1 MSHSSR
7 ALVRVVLT
15 LLFIA
20 SGLVIV
26 MNQTSAQNPSATQQ
40 PATPGEPAVEQN
52 HKNIQVLKG
61 LP

>member
-7 ALVRVVLT
+7 NLVRVVLI

-26 MNQTSAQNPSATQQ
+26 MNRTSAQNPTATQL
-40 PATPGEPAVEQN
+40 PATPSRANRRAES
-52 HKNIQVLKG
+52 
-61 LP
+61 